1 MQGIKQRTP
10 KLFYQFAISDLV
22 STDHPYRRIEQH
34 LNLNFLYKKTR
45 HLYGTEG
52 QKSIDPVVFI
62 KMCLLGYFNNITS
75 ERALCRYCSDSISAR
90 WFLGYDIDEV
100 LPVHSTLSRTRQLFG
115 TELFE
120 EVFCLVL
127 GLCVDAGL
135 VEGKRQAFDSGL
147 IKANASLDSMQRIVI
162 MDDASEYCRQV
173 EDENTDPVLLPAR
186 SKSGDSPAVPN
197 ELLRS
202 VDCMSEE
209 PVKRKRS
216 NKTYASASDP
226 DARMA
231 RKPGKPTDM
240 YYHGQISVDSQHGVI
255 VGAMA
260 DYADLD
266 DHKSLPGLLERVQ
279 SNLSGHGLAVEEIV
293 ADSKYNT
300 ITTIQACQQQGITPF
315 MQNPSGYKRD
325 RDGFTFD
332 EQANAYQ
339 CSQGATLSYKGK
351 QKSREYFQYTYSS
364 SAADCADCP
373 IRSQCITGKS
383 KVKKLA
389 HSDGKALY
397 DEMDDRLQTDYGRRM
412 LAKRKGIVEPVIG
425 NLIHHNGMKKV
436 FARGLAAADKH
447 VLMTSISFNLKKW
460 LRYGAP
466 KPLRKVTSAALE
478 QGLAVVEELS
488 GKIFEK
494 RTGLDA
500 FLRQTLNY
508 SQNLKF
514 FIQTKYMGRFFWKT

>member
-10 KLFYQFAISDLV
+10 KLFYQFALSDLV
-22 STDHPYRRIEQH
+22 PADHPYRRIEQC
-34 LNLNFLYKKTR
+34 LDLSFLYKKTR

-52 QKSIDPVVFI
+52 QQSIDPVVFV

-75 ERALCRYCSDSISAR
+75 DRGLCRYCTDSISAR
-90 WFLGYDIDEV
+90 WFLGYDIDET

-115 TELFE
+115 RELFE

-147 IKANASLDSMQRIVI
+147 VKANASTDSMQRIVI

-173 EDENTDPVLLPAR
+173 EQENSEPPPRPAR
-186 SKSGDSPAVPN
+186 SNDGDSG
-197 ELLRS
+197 EGRLHS
-202 VDCMSEE
+202 VDCTSEE
-209 PVKRKRS
+209 PVKRTRS
-216 NKTYASASDP
+216 NKTHASASDP

-279 SNLSGHGLAVEEIV
+279 NNLWDHGLAVEEIL

-300 ITTIQACQQQGITPF
+300 ITTIGACEQEGITAF
-315 MQNPSGYKRD
+315 MQNPSGYKRE
-325 RDGFTFD
+325 REGFTFD
-332 EQANAYQ
+332 EVANAYR
-339 CSQGATLSYKGK
+339 CSQGVTLAYKG
-351 QKSREYFQYTYSS
+351 QQAHRDYFKYTYSS

-373 IRSQCITGKS
+373 IRLQCITAKS
-383 KVKKLA
+383 KVKTIT
-389 HSDGKALY
+389 HSSGKALY
-397 DEMDDRLQTDYGRRM
+397 DLMDDRLQTDYGRRM

-425 NLIHHNGMKKV
+425 NLMHHNGMKKV
-436 FARGLAAADKH
+436 YGRGLATADKH
-447 VLMTSISFNLKKW
+447 VLMASISFNLKKW

-466 KPLRKVTSAALE
+466 KPLHKAVSVGLE
-478 QGLAVVEELS
+478 RGRAVVDGLRDN
-488 GKIFEK
+488 IFEK
-494 RTGLDA
+494 PYGSDY
-500 FLRQTLNY
+500 FLCQTLTY
-508 SQNLKF
+508 L
-514 FIQTKYMGRFFWKT
+514 

>member
-10 KLFYQFAISDLV
+10 KLFYQFALSDLV
-22 STDHPYRRIEQH
+22 PVDHPYRRIEQH
-34 LNLNFLYKKTR
+34 LNLSFLYKKTR

-52 QKSIDPVVFI
+52 QQSIDPVVFV

-75 ERALCRYCSDSISAR
+75 DRGLCRYCTDSISAR
-90 WFLGYDIDEV
+90 WFLGYDIDER

-147 IKANASLDSMQRIVI
+147 VKANASTDSMQRIVI

-173 EDENTDPVLLPAR
+173 EDENADPAWLPAR
-186 SKSGDSPAVPN
+186 SKGDDSGPAPTAP
-197 ELLRS
+197 LRS
-202 VDCMSEE
+202 VDCTSEE

-216 NKTYASASDP
+216 NKTHASASDP

-260 DYADLD
+260 DYADLE

-279 SNLSGHGLAVEEIV
+279 SNLSDHGLAVEEIL

-300 ITTIQACQQQGITPF
+300 ITTIEACQQEGITAF

-332 EQANAYQ
+332 EAANAYR
-339 CSQGATLSYKGK
+339 CSQGVSLAYKGK
-351 QKSREYFQYTYSS
+351 QKNRDYFKYLYSS
-364 SAADCADCP
+364 NAADCADCP
-373 IRSQCITGKS
+373 IRSQCITGTS
-383 KVKKLA
+383 KVKKLT
-389 HSDGKALY
+389 HSSGKALY
-397 DEMDDRLQTDYGRRM
+397 DLMDDRLQTDYGRRM

-425 NLIHHNGMKKV
+425 NLMHHNGMKKV
-436 FARGLAAADKH
+436 YGRGLDTADKH
-447 VLMTSISFNLKKW
+447 VLMASISFNLKKW

-466 KPLRKVTSAALE
+466 KPLRKAASAALE
-478 QGLAVVEELS
+478 RGRAVVDGLS
-488 GKIFEK
+488 GNIFEK
-494 RTGLDA
+494 PYGSDY
-500 FLRQTLNY
+500 FLRQTLTY
-508 SQNLKF
+508 S
-514 FIQTKYMGRFFWKT
+514 

>member
-10 KLFYQFAISDLV
+10 KLFYQFALSDLV
-22 STDHPYRRIEQH
+22 SADHPYRRIEQH
-34 LNLNFLYKKTR
+34 LNLSFLYKKTR

-52 QKSIDPVVFI
+52 QQSIDPVVFV

-75 ERALCRYCSDSISAR
+75 DRGLCRYCTDSISAR
-90 WFLGYDIDEV
+90 WYLGYDIDEL

-147 IKANASLDSMQRIVI
+147 VKANASIDSMQRIVI

-173 EDENTDPVLLPAR
+173 EDENAEPDSLPDHSSDRSDTDGTAPAA
-186 SKSGDSPAVPN
+186 PLN
-197 ELLRS
+197 S
-202 VDCMSEE
+202 VDCTTEKPS
-209 PVKRKRS
+209 KRKRS
-216 NKTYASASDP
+216 NKTHASASDP

-231 RKPGKPTDM
+231 CKPGKPTDM

-266 DHKSLPGLLERVQ
+266 DHKSLPGLLEKVQ
-279 SNLSGHGLAVEEIV
+279 SNLTDHGLAVEEIL

-300 ITTIQACQQQGITPF
+300 ITTIEACQQEGITAF

-325 RDGFTFD
+325 REGFTFD

-339 CSQGATLSYKGK
+339 CSQGVTLAYKGK
-351 QKSREYFQYTYSS
+351 QKNRDYFKYMYSS
-364 SAADCADCP
+364 SAADCAACP
-373 IRSQCITGKS
+373 IRLQCITGKS
-383 KVKKLA
+383 KVKKLT
-389 HSDGKALY
+389 HSSGKALY
-397 DEMDDRLQTDYGRRM
+397 DLMDDRLQTDYGRRM

-425 NLIHHNGMKKV
+425 NLMHHNGMKKV
-436 FARGLAAADKH
+436 YGRGLAAAEKH
-447 VLMTSISFNLKKW
+447 VVMASISFNLKKW
-460 LRYGAP
+460 LRYGTP
-466 KPLRKVTSAALE
+466 KPLRKAARAALE
-478 QGLAVVEELS
+478 RGRAVVDRLS
-488 GKIFEK
+488 GNLFEK
-494 RTGLDA
+494 PYGIDYI
-500 FLRQTLNY
+500 LRQTLNY
-508 SQNLKF
+508 S
-514 FIQTKYMGRFFWKT
+514 